1 MMASQRELLIL
12 AQLQAETMK
21 LGISKAFLQCL
32 MKSKFSC

>member
-21 LGISKAFLQCL
+21 LGIRLFYNVS
-32 MKSKFSC
+32 